1 LIRLLPFTDAGPCW
15 KVSNVRTDPGLLEHH
30 QARLLGRIYVKP
42 IGLAFDGRSV
52 YTSAVQALAVDFQ
65 QYLQATNRQGLI
77 ALDSRYKEANTNVS
91 HSVFTQKFQAAG
103 DAYDRLMEMPMFGH
117 SDNHA
122 GIQAAD
128 MICSAFLFPMAAFVY
143 CQGHVTNL
151 HVHLQYYR
159 VRDLFGERLKRLQ
172 FRYQNANN
180 YWRGG
185 ITVSDA
191 LGRQRGSVLFGP

>member
-1 LIRLLPFTDAGPCW
+1 M
-15 KVSNVRTDPGLLEHH
+15 
-30 QARLLGRIYVKP
+30 
-42 IGLAFDGRSV
+42 
-52 YTSAVQALAVDFQ
+52 DFQ
-65 QYLQATNRQGLI
+65 QYLQTTNRQGLI
-77 ALDSRYKEANTNVS
+77 VLDSRYKEANTNVS

-103 DAYDRLMEMPMFGH
+103 DAYGRLMEMPMFGH

-128 MICSAFLFPMAAFVY
+128 MICSAFLFPMSAFVY
-143 CQGHVTNL
+143 CQGQVTNL

-159 VRDLFGERLKRLQ
+159 IRDLFGERLKRLQ
-172 FRYQNANN
+172 FRYQGANN

-185 ITVSDA
+185 ITASDA